1 MSLNESIEIVRE
13 ALKSEIPS
21 NKEFLALNEL
31 VSLAHIKIIN
41 AEIDK
46 IKSDNKKSIKSL
58 VETHLSLLKAPR
70 EEKISPENIN
80 FIPKVEKSQ
89 ESINQKSENSVNN
102 KYSKLEL
109 GLNDRLAFIKILFNG
124 STDDFEMVISALST
138 METKEECNTFILKT
152 IQPDYN
158 WSGKE
163 ETIEKFISFANARF
177 K

>member
-21 NKEFLALNEL
+21 DKEFLALHEL

-46 IKSDNKKSIKSL
+46 IKSDNKSIKSL
-58 VETHLSLLKAPR
+58 MDSHLSLLPNPR
-70 EEKISPENIN
+70 KEKVSSENIN

-89 ESINQKSENSVNN
+89 ESIHQKSENSVNN

-152 IQPDYN
+152 IQPDYD

-163 ETIEKFISFANARF
+163 QTVEKFISFANARF

>member
-21 NKEFLALNEL
+21 DKEFMALHEL

-58 VETHLSLLKAPR
+58 VDSHLSLLPTPR
-70 EEKISPENIN
+70 KEKVSSENIN

-89 ESINQKSENSVNN
+89 ESIHQKSENSVNN

-138 METKEECNTFILKT
+138 LETKEECNTFILKT
-152 IQPDYN
+152 IQPDYD

-163 ETIEKFISFANARF
+163 ETVEKFISFANARF